1 MIAPDFVP
9 QLKMQ
14 KAGALCENIAGA
26 MEAQPSIWEHLHP
39 LDLTGTTL
47 GLVRA
52 LPVFYSFL
60 ECQIPSR
67 TVQSTSSSIVVN
79 KMSFLAPAASLLCC
93 VRGMT
98 KSFSAFGLPVC
109 VHPITHLGGTLQ

>member
-26 MEAQPSIWEHLHP
+26 MEAQPSIWEHVHP

-67 TVQSTSSSIVVN
+67 MVQSTSSSIVVN

-93 VRGMT
+93 VRRMT